1 MMPVDGDSSAATQL
15 QLGLEALRLGGAQ
28 PFEVVDAVGAR
39 RRLDLLDPGD
49 LGLLGRDDQ
58 LAEPRVRHAVLG
70 AIGVEALAA
79 GDAGRRLQAALRVVE
94 PAVDDLAVARGGLEA
109 DRVGA
114 FEDDD
119 LVPGQR
125 QRPRRRQPDDPGA
138 DHHRFDLVHRWVHR
152 PASQDWEQAGHLGR
166 NLFPRKGAR
175 PGRGNSLIA
184 GNSSLAAGA
193 MPIPRVGNRGCR
205 VRPRAGQGRETRRT
219 GSEAGRTR
227 KMQGNARRCRSCLHL
242 RPLRTD
248 PATGLRQ
255 FCRRSADA
263 GHPTIFAGIIRCA
276 AANGPC
282 LTHSEC
288 RTWPETDFPKAPRR
302 CQSRH

>member
-1 MMPVDGDSSAATQL
+1 M
-15 QLGLEALRLGGAQ
+15 
-28 PFEVVDAVGAR
+28 
-39 RRLDLLDPGD
+39 
-49 LGLLGRDDQ
+49 
-58 LAEPRVRHAVLG
+58 
-70 AIGVEALAA
+70 
-79 GDAGRRLQAALRVVE
+79 
-94 PAVDDLAVARGGLEA
+94 DDLAVARGGLEA

-119 LVPGQR
+119 LMPGQR
-125 QRPRRRQPDDPGA
+125 QRARRRQPDDPGA
-138 DHHRFDLVHRWVHR
+138 DHDRFDLIHRWVHR

-175 PGRGNSLIA
+175 PGSRKFPDRREFFACRRGYSNSACGEKGLQ
-184 GNSSLAAGA
+184 GTAA
-193 MPIPRVGNRGCR
+193 R
-205 VRPRAGQGRETRRT
+205 RAGTRNAPNRERGGPNT
-219 GSEAGRTR
+219 EDAGKCPTMPLVPR
-227 KMQGNARRCRSCLHL
+227 L
-242 RPLRTD
+242 RPLRTH

-288 RTWPETDFPKAPRR
+288 RTWPETDFPEAPRR